1 MPGDF
6 GEGWGVV
13 EGSFLEKLVKRLG
26 HFQKNTDWQKRNTKA
41 GAVAPTSP
49 QARNAAAPEGTPPR
63 RINYQKERIEAICP
77 DDAK

>member
-1 MPGDF
+1 LPGSF

-26 HFQKNTDWQKRNTKA
+26 HFQKNPDWQKPKPEQTA
-41 GAVAPTSP
+41 GAVAPILP

-63 RINYQKERIEAICP
+63 RIKDE
-77 DDAK
+77 